1 MLIEAGPPG
10 VEFADADDVAQVRG
24 VVALASSGGPVAS
37 ATREYLSALEG
48 KLKQSIKSSTTIRA
62 NKRKGKLK
70 AKHRRQ
76 RMRATR

>member
-24 VVALASSGGPVAS
+24 VSGFGLERRAGSVGHARVPIS
-37 ATREYLSALEG
+37 LEG
-48 KLKQSIKSSTTIRA
+48 KLKKSLKSSTTIRA

-76 RMRATR
+76 RLRAIS